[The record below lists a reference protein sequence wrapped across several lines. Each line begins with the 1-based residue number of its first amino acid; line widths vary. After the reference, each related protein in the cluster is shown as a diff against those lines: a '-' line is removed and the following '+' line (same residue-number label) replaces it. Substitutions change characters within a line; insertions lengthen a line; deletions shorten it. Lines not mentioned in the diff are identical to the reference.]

1 MRNKQSLWSNLCK
14 AGLAIV
20 AVSAFVSCGNKE
32 FTSGRA
38 EDAIEDLPF
47 FQDSANVVTLKAGY
61 FEENDASTRL
71 KLRQLAANEMLTYS
85 AEQINE
91 YIPAGYWTSAKTIP
105 HVFVTVALTEK
116 GKKFVVTEPIKDK
129 DAEELKNKN
138 KEEKYP
144 EAGVVEAEQITL
156 RNPQAGSPAPE
167 NNENTES
174 NYEDSGSSD
183 SSYSSSEDASPY
195 KLAKEK
201 EKTDIYNMLS
211 CKLKVYKVK
220 NLVCNE
226 ESMKESKASCDAI
239 TEIKDATPFGRILS
253 GVKNGDRQMNKNI
266 QFIYYVDKGWQV
278 QMPDTESK

>member
-1 MRNKQSLWSNLCK
+1 MKNKQTLWSNLCK

-20 AVSAFVSCGNKE
+20 AVSAFISCGNKE

-47 FQDSANVVTLKAGY
+47 FQDSANVVTLKTGY
-61 FEENDASTRL
+61 YEENDAPMRL

-91 YIPAGYWTSAKTIP
+91 YIPAGYWTREKTIP

-116 GKKFVVTEPIKDK
+116 GKKFIVTEPIKDK

-144 EAGVVEAEQITL
+144 EAGVAEAEQIPL
-156 RNPQAGSPAPE
+156 RNPVAGSPAPE
-167 NNENTES
+167 SNDTAEGNYNES
-174 NYEDSGSSD
+174 SSSGS
-183 SSYSSSEDASPY
+183 SSYSSSDEPSPY
-195 KLAKEK
+195 KLAKDK
-201 EKTDIYNMLS
+201 EKTDTYNMLS

-239 TEIKDATPFGRILS
+239 TEIKDATPFGRILG
-253 GVKNGDRQMNKNI
+253 GVKNGDRHMNKGI

-278 QMPDTESK
+278 RADAEK